1 MNEMGKIIGL
11 IAGEGDLPLGIVR
24 NLSQKGFPP
33 VVYSFVDC
41 SAGISEFSSGFV
53 RIGRLSLGELSDDV
67 TRRGIDSI
75 FLAGRVPKSLMFR
88 PDLMDDVLRA
98 LVAALPVRDDH
109 SLLGAIVAF
118 FESRGITVLSYREII
133 PELLA
138 PRGTIAGRDP
148 SFAEMEDVIYGS
160 RIASAIVP
168 LSFGQSVVVRGRSVV
183 AVEAMEGT
191 DAAIERAGK
200 ISGGGVVVKMM
211 RPDQDER
218 YDLPTVGAGTLKH
231 MHAAGMTCLAVEA
244 GKTIVLGTDLFKESA
259 RSWNIAVTGIDPGLS
274 S

>member
-1 MNEMGKIIGL
+1 MDKIIGL
-11 IAGEGDLPLGIVR
+11 IAGEGDLPLGIAR

-41 SAGISEFSSGFV
+41 CDGIREFSSGFV
-53 RIGRLSLGELSDDV
+53 RIGSPSLGELSDDV
-67 TRRGIDSI
+67 MRRGIDSI
-75 FLAGRVPKSLMFR
+75 LLAGRVRKSLMFR
-88 PDLMDDVLRA
+88 PDLMDVVLRD

-118 FESRGITVLSYREII
+118 FESMGIKVLSYREII

-138 PRGTIAGRDP
+138 PTGTMAGRDP
-148 SFAEMEDVIYGS
+148 SAAEMEDVVYGI

-168 LSFGQSVVVRGRSVV
+168 LSFGQSVVVRGKSVV

-191 DAAIERAGK
+191 DAAIERAGR
-200 ISGGGVVVKMM
+200 ISRGGVVVKMM
-211 RPDQDER
+211 RTDQDER
-218 YDLPTVGAGTLKH
+218 YDLPTVGTGTLKH
-231 MHAAGMTCLAVEA
+231 MHDAGMTCLAVEA
-244 GKTIVLGTDLFKESA
+244 GRTIVLGADLFKESA
-259 RSWNIAVTGIDPGLS
+259 RSWDIAVTGIDPGLS